1 MWDYKTTVRV
11 SRAIMFGS
19 VELGLLLAL
28 SCVADLV
35 RGKSVGFQGN
45 ILDNAILHVGL
56 YSQASCTSRD

>member
-1 MWDYKTTVRV
+1 
-11 SRAIMFGS
+11 MFGS

-35 RGKSVGFQGN
+35 WGKSVGFQGN